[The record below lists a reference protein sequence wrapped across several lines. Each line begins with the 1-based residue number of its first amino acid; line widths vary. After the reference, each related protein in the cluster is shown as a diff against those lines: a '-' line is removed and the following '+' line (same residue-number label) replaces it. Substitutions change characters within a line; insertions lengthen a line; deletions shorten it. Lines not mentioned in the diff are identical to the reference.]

1 MIQINKQLIP
11 DLDYVAT
18 RYLGENPDI
27 DKLKYANGV
36 YGIYGCTKA
45 PSTGIGVLEVLVYSG
60 DWVLQRFTDIGNG
73 SMWQRTFTS
82 GTTWSD
88 WIQRW

>member
-11 DLDYVAT
+11 ELDYT
-18 RYLGENPDI
+18 RSVYLGQNPDI
-27 DKLKYANGV
+27 DGYRDKSGI

-82 GTTWSD
+82 GATWTD
-88 WIQRW
+88 WVQRW

>member
-1 MIQINKQLIP
+1 MIQINKQIADSLE
-11 DLDYVAT
+11 YT
-18 RYLGENPDI
+18 RSKYLGQNPDI
-27 DKLKYANGV
+27 DGYRDKSGI
-36 YGIYGCTKA
+36 YGIYGCAKA
-45 PSTGIGVLEVLVYSG
+45 PTTGIGVLEVLVYSG